1 MIAFFGGIV
10 SGCLFMGAAFAIFL
24 NYRAAPRRDIAE
36 WSDAAYQQPLVTTR
50 ILIKERNLEL

>member
-24 NYRAAPRRDIAE
+24 NYRAPRRDIAE
-36 WSDAAYQQPLVTTR
+36 WSEATYQQPPVTTR

>member
-24 NYRAAPRRDIAE
+24 NYRAPRRDIAE
-36 WSDAAYQQPLVTTR
+36 WSEATYQKPAVTTR
-50 ILIKERNLEL
+50 ILIHERHMEL